1 MDLLKKLWLLNLDYS
16 IDSNFQGAKKL
27 FVLLLENNVLQTSY
41 KQYFLPSVEIKDYN
55 VMIKRI
61 FFFLI
66 NQYKMI

>member
-1 MDLLKKLWLLNLDYS
+1 MDLLKKLWLLNLDLDYS

-55 VMIKRI
+55 VMIKRN
-61 FFFLI
+61 FFFDQPI
-66 NQYKMI
+66 